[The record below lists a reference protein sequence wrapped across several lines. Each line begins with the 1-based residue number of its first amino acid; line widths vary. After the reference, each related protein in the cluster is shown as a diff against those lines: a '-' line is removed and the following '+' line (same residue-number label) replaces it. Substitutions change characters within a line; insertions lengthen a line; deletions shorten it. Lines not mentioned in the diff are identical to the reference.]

1 MPDLGYHMMFRSDD
15 DRVLAPS
22 PDQRRVLARSVYR
35 VAAGFPLA
43 AFGAADNHLHLE
55 VLGDRATAGRL
66 AHRMACS
73 LHWSLGLTAELAPVR
88 YKPLADQGH
97 KRSTFHY
104 ALNQRNHHG
113 IQCDPY
119 LDASSLPELLGMRV
133 LNTGDTL
140 HLVRE
145 HFPRLQRHEL
155 LRHLGPRV
163 FEPACD
169 EQLRALV
176 DADRFDLLRDAAA
189 GAVGMGTLQGRQ
201 PVVVAARTTLVQLLS
216 PCCRPG
222 LVGDVVALTD
232 SAIRRSRARPT
243 DPTLQRA
250 VRLQVTHRLWL
261 LDAHPEL
268 LALNPSRLPEA
279 RVHNPHP

>member
-22 PDQRRVLARSVYR
+22 PDLRRVLARSVYR

-66 AHRMACS
+66 AHRVGCS

-88 YKPLADQGH
+88 YKPLVDQGH

-113 IQCDPY
+113 VQCDPY

-133 LNTGDTL
+133 LDAGNTL

-145 HFPRLQRHEL
+145 HLPRLQRHEL
-155 LRHLGPRV
+155 LRHLGPRE

-176 DADRFDLLRDAAA
+176 DADRYDLLRDAAA
-189 GAVGMGTLQGRQ
+189 GAVGLGRTQGRQ
-201 PVVVAARTTLVQLLS
+201 PEAVAARTTLVQLLS

-222 LVGDVVALTD
+222 VVGDVVALTD
-232 SAIRRSRARPT
+232 SVIRRGRARPA
-243 DPTLQRA
+243 DLRLQRA
-250 VRLQVTHRLWL
+250 VRLQVALRLWL
-261 LDAHPEL
+261 LDTHPEL
-268 LALNPSRLPEA
+268 LTLDPGRLPEA
-279 RVHNPHP
+279 SAHNHRP